1 MLWFQYWKARPLSLG
16 PIDECRQNLAA
27 GLGQPA
33 ISRQGRAAKK
43 EAGGMRLLYLLRNPK
58 ANADGRL
65 GEPYERNARALA
77 QYIQGHGVTPSV
89 VLCSSAPNNG
99 NLLELLAPAMA
110 RDVNIIRVNGIRTAT
125 SRDLLSYLRSISDDV
140 DSLLLIG
147 RRKALKKLALRLA
160 SSSHGTLLKELRTD
174 FPPLAMA
181 VLELP
186 GKPWRKLNR
195 SDGQLI
201 SLYGSR
207 PSERLKDSYF
217 DYYDGAKSY
226 DETFK
231 EYFGAQYVVDMLEAV
246 WGIAPPYSLLDAGS
260 ANGMTLKALAKK
272 NVDAWGIENNTYI
285 HSQTRRKWRAR
296 NLLGDVRKIPF
307 PDKNFDFTY
316 ATCLCYVDESD
327 VAEAI
332 RELHRVTR
340 LGVFFDSVVKDM
352 RRGSDRDRQDLFDG
366 IRTLLTL
373 PQWSERFLANGFRVA
388 IANEQAMKK
397 VWKLEKRA
405 NDGDPWYPSRESMK
419 YCFYAPC

>member
-1 MLWFQYWKARPLSLG
+1 
-16 PIDECRQNLAA
+16 
-27 GLGQPA
+27 
-33 ISRQGRAAKK
+33 
-43 EAGGMRLLYLLRNPK
+43 
-58 ANADGRL
+58 
-65 GEPYERNARALA
+65 
-77 QYIQGHGVTPSV
+77 
-89 VLCSSAPNNG
+89 
-99 NLLELLAPAMA
+99 
-110 RDVNIIRVNGIRTAT
+110 
-125 SRDLLSYLRSISDDV
+125 
-140 DSLLLIG
+140 
-147 RRKALKKLALRLA
+147 
-160 SSSHGTLLKELRTD
+160 
-174 FPPLAMA
+174 
-181 VLELP
+181 
-186 GKPWRKLNR
+186 
-195 SDGQLI
+195 
-201 SLYGSR
+201 
-207 PSERLKDSYF
+207 
-217 DYYDGAKSY
+217 
-226 DETFK
+226 
-231 EYFGAQYVVDMLEAV
+231 MLEAV